1 MIEMRDHRR
10 RVGARFYASLLVIAV
25 ATFLVHEGAHWA
37 MGRALGHA
45 MVFGL
50 NGTGPV
56 GAVSMS
62 DHLWISAA
70 GVIVTLIQG
79 AAGFLMAM
87 RRESLVGYGMLFFAA
102 LMRLMAAGVSV
113 FNPNDEARISQELG
127 LGLWTLPAATVAV
140 LVVLT
145 VIASRRLG
153 LSWRTNLLTYL
164 IATLALSAIVGLD
177 MVLKG

>member
-1 MIEMRDHRR
+1 MIQPMHARR
-10 RVGARFYASLLVIAV
+10 RVGPGFYAALLLIAV
-25 ATFLVHEGAHWA
+25 ATFVVHEGAHWA
-37 MGRALGHA
+37 MGRALGHD
-45 MVFGL
+45 MVFGI

-56 GAVSMS
+56 GAVSVG

-70 GVIVTLIQG
+70 GVVVTLIQG
-79 AAGFLMAM
+79 VFGFLMVM
-87 RRESLVGYGMLFFAA
+87 RRESLTGYGMLFFAA

-127 LGLWTLPAATVAV
+127 LGLWTLPVATVAV

-153 LSWRTNLLTYL
+153 LSWRTNVLAYLT
-164 IATLALSAIVGLD
+164 ATVALSAIVGLD
-177 MVLKG
+177 MMLKG